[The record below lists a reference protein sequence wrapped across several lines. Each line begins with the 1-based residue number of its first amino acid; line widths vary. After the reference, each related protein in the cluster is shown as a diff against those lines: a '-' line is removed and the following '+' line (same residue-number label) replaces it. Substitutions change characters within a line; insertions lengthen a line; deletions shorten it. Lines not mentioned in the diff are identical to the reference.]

1 MARRSGFAG
10 VTKLRK
16 TLRRLEPE
24 ATEGIKDAM
33 RDAAEKIHFDSI
45 INLRSQLSGKGEGEL
60 EYSVTYKMGR
70 DDMTAVIGPGAKH
83 VKITKNPFDTTQY
96 KSKPSKHSA
105 MQFFKG
111 YWFEFG
117 TKGDPENN
125 IPPQPARPFM
135 NPAYDANKDKILK
148 DVQGEIHDVLQD
160 LTNGRAE

>member
-33 RDAAEKIHFDSI
+33 LEGAERIQRDALV
-45 INLRSQLSGKGEGEL
+45 NLRSQLSGRSEGEL
-60 EYSVTYKMGR
+60 ERSITYKMGR
-70 DDMTAVIGPGAKH
+70 DKMTAVIGPGAKH

-96 KSKPSKHSA
+96 KSKPSKRSA
-105 MQFFKG
+105 MNFFKG

-117 TKGDPENN
+117 TKGHPESN
-125 IPPQPARPFM
+125 IPPQRARPYM
-135 NPAYDANKDKILK
+135 NPAFDSNKNKLVK
-148 DVQGEIHDVLQD
+148 EVQAEIREVLRD
-160 LTNGRAE
+160 LTDG